1 MDEST
6 RNAKR
11 GKEKKDT
18 VKLFYEYMPNTGQQV
33 KQETLAELKNKY
45 KKVSSAPGKVRYYL
59 C

>member
-33 KQETLAELKNKY
+33 KQETLADLKNK
-45 KKVSSAPGKVRYYL
+45 
-59 C
+59 